1 MQSPLEIA
9 FVDTDPSPAVS
20 SHPGNVDAHEDIHV
34 AVRDA
39 LGAMERQLQEWQR
52 P

>member
-1 MQSPLEIA
+1 MQTPLEIA
-9 FVDTDPSPAVS
+9 FVDTDPSLAVS
-20 SHPGNVDAHEDIHV
+20 SHPGNVDAREDMRV

-39 LGAMERQLQEWQR
+39 FGAMERQLKEWQG